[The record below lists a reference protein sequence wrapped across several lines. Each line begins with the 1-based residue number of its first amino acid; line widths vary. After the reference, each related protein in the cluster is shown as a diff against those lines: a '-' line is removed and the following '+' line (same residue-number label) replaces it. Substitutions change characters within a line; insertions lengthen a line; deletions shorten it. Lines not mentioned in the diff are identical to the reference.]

1 MGSGP
6 TAAERPAPHRP
17 QISSQT
23 QISEIDTLMYFK
35 PFLSIIQS
43 DQTSGARPGQREG
56 IRLSASPYPPQPLTR
71 LAPPQALSPT
81 SR

>member
-1 MGSGP
+1 MMRRVW
-6 TAAERPAPHRP
+6 ERANRRSLTPAPHRP

-43 DQTSGARPGQREG
+43 DQTSGARPGQTSGRA
-56 IRLSASPYPPQPLTR
+56 IRLSLPL
-71 LAPPQALSPT
+71 